1 MSEHAPKTDS
11 VDERDNLGEIYFK
24 IQSELDFTK
33 HPGALDATDEI
44 RDLCQIGP
52 ESLVL
57 DVGCGVG
64 MTATYLAKTI
74 GCHVTGIDLREGM
87 IARSNERA
95 EREGVTDRVSFRV
108 ADATALPFEGDAF
121 DVVMCESVL
130 ALVED
135 QSGVLAEMRRVLKP
149 GGRLGVTE
157 AAWMMP
163 PTEELLNQLKS
174 AFGHM
179 EVHSPARW
187 RELMEGAGFENVVV
201 DAHEISVKSE
211 SLSRIRRYGLGH
223 LLRAWGHMMKAMIS
237 EPQYRRLMKTAMQ
250 EPKELLRHWG
260 YIVAVADK
268 ATGSRSSV
276 EPSDELNA
284 KGNQGIAN
292 AKMKTTGKTT
302 KGGPVPM
309 CFADSSL
316 RFIIGRSPVSPFSS
330 CLGWPSECG

>member
-1 MSEHAPKTDS
+1 MPEQPPKADS
-11 VDERDNLGEIYFK
+11 GSVGDDLGEIYFE

-33 HPGALDATDEI
+33 HLGALDATDEI
-44 RDLCQIGP
+44 RDLCRIGP
-52 ESLVL
+52 DSLVL

-64 MTATYLAKTI
+64 MTAAHLAKTI

-108 ADATALPFEGDAF
+108 ADAVALPFDDDTF

-135 QSGVLAEMRRVLKP
+135 QPRVLAEMCRVLKP
-149 GGRLGVTE
+149 GGGLGVTE

-163 PTEELLNQLKS
+163 PTEELLVQLKS

-179 EVHSPARW
+179 EIHSPSGWHALI
-187 RELMEGAGFENVVV
+187 EDAGFENLVV

-223 LLRAWGHMMKAMIS
+223 LLKTWGHMMKAMIS
-237 EPQYRRLMKTAMQ
+237 EPQYRRLMKIAMQ
-250 EPKELLRHWG
+250 EPKELLRFWG
-260 YIVAVADK
+260 YIVAVANK
-268 ATGSRSSV
+268 PA
-276 EPSDELNA
+276 A
-284 KGNQGIAN
+284 
-292 AKMKTTGKTT
+292 
-302 KGGPVPM
+302 
-309 CFADSSL
+309 
-316 RFIIGRSPVSPFSS
+316 
-330 CLGWPSECG
+330 

>member
-1 MSEHAPKTDS
+1 MSEHTPKHDS
-11 VDERDNLGEIYFK
+11 ADERDNLGEIYFK

-33 HPGALDATDEI
+33 HLGALDATDEI
-44 RDLCQIGP
+44 RNLCQIGP
-52 ESLVL
+52 DCLVL

-95 EREGVTDRVSFRV
+95 EREGVTDIVSFRV
-108 ADATALPFEGDAF
+108 ADATALPFDDGAF

-135 QSGVLAEMRRVLKP
+135 QARVLAEMHRVLKP
-149 GGRLGVTE
+149 GGRVGVTE
-157 AAWMMP
+157 AAWMTL

-179 EVHSPARW
+179 EVHSPAGW
-187 RELMEGAGFENVVV
+187 RELIRDAGFANVAV

-223 LLRAWGHMMKAMIS
+223 LLKTWGHMMKAMIS
-237 EPQYRRLMKTAMQ
+237 EPQYRRLMKTATRG
-250 EPKELLRHWG
+250 PKDLLRYWG
-260 YIVAVADK
+260 YIVAVANEPTDTIL
-268 ATGSRSSV
+268 TGHLKPTSAV
-276 EPSDELNA
+276 
-284 KGNQGIAN
+284 
-292 AKMKTTGKTT
+292 
-302 KGGPVPM
+302 
-309 CFADSSL
+309 
-316 RFIIGRSPVSPFSS
+316 
-330 CLGWPSECG
+330 